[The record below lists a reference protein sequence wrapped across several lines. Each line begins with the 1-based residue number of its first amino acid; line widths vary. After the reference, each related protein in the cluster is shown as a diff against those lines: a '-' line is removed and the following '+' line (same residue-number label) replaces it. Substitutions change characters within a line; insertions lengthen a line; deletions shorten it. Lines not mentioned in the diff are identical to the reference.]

1 MKPLTL
7 HLKREFWEAIRDG
20 TKTEEFR
27 LRLPYWTRRIDGQA
41 FSGIVLLCGYP
52 KRGDDSRTLRR
63 TWKGCTKKM
72 IRHAHFGQGLVSV
85 YAIDVS
91 EPLEVQP

>member
-20 TKTEEFR
+20 SKKEEFR
-27 LRLPYWTRRIDGQA
+27 LRTPYWTTRLDGQM
-41 FSGIVLLCGYP
+41 FSEVILLCGYP

-63 TWKGCTKKM
+63 KWKGYKKKLT
-72 IRHAHFGQGLVSV
+72 RHAHFGKGLVSV

-91 EPLEVQP
+91 EAVEG